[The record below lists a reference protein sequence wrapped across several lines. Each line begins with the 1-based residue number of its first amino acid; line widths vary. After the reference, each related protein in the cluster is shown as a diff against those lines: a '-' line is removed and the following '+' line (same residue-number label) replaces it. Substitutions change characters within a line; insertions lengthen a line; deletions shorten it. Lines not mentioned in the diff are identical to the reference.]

1 MSSKSYGQLYQDLI
15 AIKFF
20 RLYPALNNRFLDV
33 GAFDGIG
40 FSNVRLLFEQGWS
53 GICVEPVMK
62 NYQKLESLYQ
72 GTNVIT
78 IRAAVTD
85 YEGELKLN
93 VATIPW
99 AQDWGS
105 DVSSSSS
112 DVLKRWPDYNWETE
126 TVPATTV
133 NKILEKNNIAQ
144 VDFVSIDVEGHEM
157 AVLRGFNVQKYEP
170 FLLVVEY
177 STTEQRNELILYMER
192 QGYALWVDNG
202 QDIFFVQKPALKNW
216 KVSIYGH
223 CQQIRF
229 SKPVQFIVRLVR
241 QLGQ

>member
-15 AIKFF
+15 AINFF
-20 RLYPALNNRFLDV
+20 RLYPATHNRFLDI

-126 TVPATTV
+126 IVPATTV
-133 NKILEKNNIAQ
+133 NKILEKSNITQ

-170 FLLVVEY
+170 LLLVVEY
-177 STTEQRNELILYMER
+177 STTEQQNELILYMEG
-192 QGYALWVDNG
+192 QGYASWVNNG

-216 KVSIYGH
+216 KVSIYGYY
-223 CQQIRF
+223 QQIMF